1 MTTIAFRKKYAISEE
16 VGATS
21 LNEFF
26 KIADPESGETLAVV
40 EEQSSTVQMI
50 AKAFLD
56 KAFLPVRL
64 LMKNPAGEKIIEIS
78 QPSSFL
84 RSVFTVKNADQ
95 KTLCVFKQR
104 LSLFRP
110 GIDVV
115 DGNGQKLGSLDG
127 NWRFRSFQFKDNNG
141 NVLASIRH
149 QYAGIA
155 RELFTTADDYEI
167 DIHGDSSMTLIS
179 LAAVICIDFIYHEN

>member
-16 VGATS
+16 VGAAS

-40 EEQSSTVQMI
+40 EEQATTAQMI

-56 KAFLPVRL
+56 KAFLPVKL
-64 LMKNPAGEKIIEIS
+64 VMKNPAGGKILEIS

-104 LSLFRP
+104 FSFFRP
-110 GIDVV
+110 GIDVI

-127 NWRFRSFQFKDNNG
+127 NLRFRSFQFKDNNG
-141 NVLASIRH
+141 NVLATINH

-167 DIHGDSSMTLIS
+167 DIHADSSMTLIS

>member
-26 KIADPESGETLAVV
+26 KIADPENGETLAVV
-40 EEQSSTVQMI
+40 EEQCTTGQMI

-56 KAFLPVRL
+56 KAFLPVKL
-64 LMKNPAGEKIIEIS
+64 LMKTPAGEKILEIT
-78 QPSSFL
+78 QPASFMC
-84 RSVFTVKNADQ
+84 SVFTVKNADD
-95 KTLCVFKQR
+95 KVLCVFKQR
-104 LSLFRP
+104 MSIFKP
-110 GIDVV
+110 GIDVI
-115 DGNGQKLGSLDG
+115 DGNGQKLGTLDG
-127 NWRFRSFQFKDNNG
+127 NWRFRSFQFKDNNA
-141 NVLASIRH
+141 NALASIRH
-149 QYAGIA
+149 QFAGLA
-155 RELFTTADDYEI
+155 KELFTTADDYEL